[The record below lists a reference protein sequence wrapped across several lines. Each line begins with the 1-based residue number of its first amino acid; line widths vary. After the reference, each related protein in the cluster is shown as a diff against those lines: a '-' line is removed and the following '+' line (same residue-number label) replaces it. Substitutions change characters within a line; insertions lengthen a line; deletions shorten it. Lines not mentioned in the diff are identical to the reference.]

1 MKTYRITYNSPK
13 NLFQGEVFTKKN
25 SSPEAM
31 QEFFEWLKEQSVW
44 THLWCIQI
52 NIEEVEEAKWI

>member
-31 QEFFEWLKEQSVW
+31 QEFFGWLKEQSVW
-44 THLWCIQI
+44 MHLWSIEI
-52 NIEEVEEAKWI
+52 NIEEVEDAKWI

>member
-25 SSPEAM
+25 SSAEAM
-31 QEFFEWLKEQSVW
+31 QEFFEWLKEQCVW
-44 THLWCIQI
+44 NHLWSIQI
-52 NIEEVEEAKWI
+52 NIEEVQDSRWI